1 LVSLRDQL
9 LDLAHAPVF
18 GALKNLLVI
27 VLGEVSGEL
36 MNPTEVELPARDHA
50 KNAGKTTGRATC
62 SDAPRGNR
70 LGHVKALR
78 TEGEHRGESVL
89 EVELSPI
96 DLGDVGEHDGGV
108 ATVLIDQVGEI
119 AEELLLL
126 DVL

>member
-1 LVSLRDQL
+1 VL
-9 LDLAHAPVF
+9 

-36 MNPTEVELPARDHA
+36 MNPAEVELPTRDHA

-70 LGHVKALR
+70 FGHVKALG
-78 TEGEHRGESVL
+78 TEGEHRGERVL

-96 DLGDVGEHDGGV
+96 DLGDVGEQDGGV
-108 ATVLIDQVGEI
+108 ATVLVDQVGEV
-119 AEELLLL
+119 AEELLFSN
-126 DVL
+126 VL